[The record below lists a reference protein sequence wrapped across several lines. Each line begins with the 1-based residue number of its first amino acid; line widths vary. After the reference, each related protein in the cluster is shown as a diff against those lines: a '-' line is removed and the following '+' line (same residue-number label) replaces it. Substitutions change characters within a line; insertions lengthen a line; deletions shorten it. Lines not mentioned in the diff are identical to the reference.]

1 MLDAMTYTRKKR
13 PIIFPNPGFQKQLF
27 EYEKHLRQNNQK
39 NMIEYNEKKKQKIKE
54 VERQAPQS
62 AFTNSEKIIRL
73 AQESK
78 RFADIQP
85 IRSPQP

>member
-1 MLDAMTYTRKKR
+1 MV
-13 PIIFPNPGFQKQLF
+13 
-27 EYEKHLRQNNQK
+27 
-39 NMIEYNEKKKQKIKE
+39 EYNEKKKQKIME
-54 VERQAPQS
+54 AERQAPQS